1 VRCRFP
7 CRSCG
12 AWRCPGAR
20 LRQSGC
26 ALVIRSPPA
35 AAAALLA
42 DRVEVPILNR
52 GIAGNRLRA
61 DPDPS
66 IASFGRSGLSRFDE
80 DVLGTAGATDVV
92 VALGTNDLGLPG
104 AAAPI
109 AELPSP
115 EELIDAY
122 EQLIERAAAAG
133 VGATIATITPF
144 LPRRGV
150 RPQPRAGQNDCER
163 LDQVVGAERD
173 RLRRGRALRDQTRAA
188 VRGVRLG

>member
-1 VRCRFP
+1 M
-7 CRSCG
+7 
-12 AWRCPGAR
+12 
-20 LRQSGC
+20 
-26 ALVIRSPPA
+26 
-35 AAAALLA
+35 
-42 DRVEVPILNR
+42 PILNR

-144 LPRRGV
+144 LPAEGYDHNREQARTAVNAWIRSSAPSVIDFDEAV
-150 RPQPRAGQNDCER
+150 RCATKPER
-163 LDQVVGAERD
+163 LSAAFDWGDHLHPNDAGEQGMARVMADLVVS
-173 RLRRGRALRDQTRAA
+173 RRPFS
-188 VRGVRLG
+188 RGDFR